1 MGRNKFISKEEI
13 NRLRLKPVHY
23 ESPQIVTVNGT
34 KKQSL
39 PVFSKTIDS
48 VDDKV
53 SEKIQITIIKTPTL
67 IKLKEKYEHLRGK
80 IFNRTSSE
88 EHPMQFTSLLGDD
101 TYYEIQTEKV
111 YKVRPEEPIVEG
123 ATLVCSWWKGLCR
136 QQVTRRNCTSV
147 MFQE

>member
-1 MGRNKFISKEEI
+1 MGRNNFISKEEI

-39 PVFSKTIDS
+39 PVFSETIDS

-67 IKLKEKYEHLRGK
+67 IELKEKYEHLRGK
-80 IFNRTSSE
+80 MFNRTSSE
-88 EHPMQFTSLLGDD
+88 EYPMQFTSYLGE
-101 TYYEIQTEKV
+101 TK
-111 YKVRPEEPIVEG
+111 
-123 ATLVCSWWKGLCR
+123 
-136 QQVTRRNCTSV
+136 
-147 MFQE
+147 

>member
-67 IKLKEKYEHLRGK
+67 IELKEKYEHLHGK
-80 IFNRTSSE
+80 MFNRTSRE
-88 EHPMQFTSLLGDD
+88 EYPMQFTSYLETTPTMRSKQRRCTKFD
-101 TYYEIQTEKV
+101 Q
-111 YKVRPEEPIVEG
+111 RSQSSREPHWFVHG
-123 ATLVCSWWKGLCR
+123 GKDYADSK
-136 QQVTRRNCTSV
+136 
-147 MFQE
+147 